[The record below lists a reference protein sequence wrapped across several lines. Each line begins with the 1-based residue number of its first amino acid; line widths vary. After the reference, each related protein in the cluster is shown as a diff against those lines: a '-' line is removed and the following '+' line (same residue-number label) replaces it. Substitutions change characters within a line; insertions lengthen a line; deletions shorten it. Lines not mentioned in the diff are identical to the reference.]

1 MDMGL
6 KKTFSYKTKLYLIVN
21 VFFWML
27 VFVFVSIQYARER
40 EYQAMLLDARLQT
53 YNSVL
58 LRKYAENGSLDDS
71 MVARLMSDREVRV
84 TLLDRKG
91 NVLYDNLEKKTLD
104 NHRSRPEINN
114 ALLNGH
120 SYTVRRLSQTDNRE
134 YFYSAT
140 ADSHAVVRCALPYNV
155 TLANVLKA
163 DFAYIWIFLGA
174 TVIVNIILYFAISR
188 LSLGVKILQD
198 IANQA
203 KKGNVFDY
211 DPTQLPNDELGEVS
225 NAIVAIYQDLKRTA
239 SERDQ
244 NLEEALFE
252 EREKMRI
259 KHQLTSNI
267 NHELKTPVQA
277 IRGCFETLLENNL
290 DPDMQRRLLESG
302 YNNTMRLTNLLQDVA
317 LITQI
322 TDAKNTLPVE
332 RVDVGE
338 VVASIREEIERC
350 TSEMPM
356 RINVSIP
363 AGVVVEGN
371 RRLIDSIF
379 RNLVNN
385 SIAYSGGRDIFIL
398 MTKETDEEYWFDYYD
413 NGTGVE
419 AKHLTRIFER
429 FYRIESGRS
438 RKSGGTGLGLSIV
451 RNSVQFHGGEIT
463 AQNRLYAGL
472 EFIFSFKKTNKQL

>member
-1 MDMGL
+1 
-6 KKTFSYKTKLYLIVN
+6 
-21 VFFWML
+21 
-27 VFVFVSIQYARER
+27 
-40 EYQAMLLDARLQT
+40 
-53 YNSVL
+53 
-58 LRKYAENGSLDDS
+58 
-71 MVARLMSDREVRV
+71 
-84 TLLDRKG
+84 
-91 NVLYDNLEKKTLD
+91 
-104 NHRSRPEINN
+104 
-114 ALLNGH
+114 
-120 SYTVRRLSQTDNRE
+120 
-134 YFYSAT
+134 
-140 ADSHAVVRCALPYNV
+140 
-155 TLANVLKA
+155 
-163 DFAYIWIFLGA
+163 
-174 TVIVNIILYFAISR
+174 
-188 LSLGVKILQD
+188 
-198 IANQA
+198 
-203 KKGNVFDY
+203 
-211 DPTQLPNDELGEVS
+211 
-225 NAIVAIYQDLKRTA
+225 
-239 SERDQ
+239 
-244 NLEEALFE
+244 
-252 EREKMRI
+252 
-259 KHQLTSNI
+259 
-267 NHELKTPVQA
+267 
-277 IRGCFETLLENNL
+277 
-290 DPDMQRRLLESG
+290 MQRRLLESG

-451 RNSVQFHGGEIT
+451 RNSVQFPRRRDYGTKSFVCRIGI
-463 AQNRLYAGL
+463 YI
-472 EFIFSFKKTNKQL
+472 FI